1 MTPFSPPPQPPDEVH
16 LTDYLN
22 VLMSRRK
29 IFLLVFLTVFFGV
42 ALYTFTVKPVFEA
55 FTTLQV
61 QTPRGGKG
69 DLLAELGGTAQ
80 NPVDTEIE
88 IIKSRTM
95 AEQVILRL
103 QPPDAVALPPA
114 ELHDAA
120 NRLKSGILV
129 MEVGKK
135 TGIIRLSYKSTDPRR
150 ARDVVNT
157 LAQVYQEHNV
167 DFKSQEASKTLE
179 FIANQLGTTQNDLD
193 GAEKNLQTFKSSSG
207 AVKLDADN
215 ADLVKRLAELDSQLS
230 ALTLQKKELEFST
243 ALLRQAI
250 RKGEVHTATA
260 ALQNDPDTGAFTAR
274 LAELDVQ
281 RHTLLSELSEGHPQ
295 VKALKAQI
303 DEVQSKLLS
312 IYEATLKGIDR
323 QEKALQ
329 QELGRYEEEFRTLP
343 ETERELGK
351 LLRVT
356 KVNADIYT
364 FLLQKH
370 EEARITKA
378 ATISNISVV
387 DPAIIPDTPIKPQ
400 KLKNLLL
407 GLLLGLM
414 LGAGLAFFFEYL
426 DDTLKGGE
434 EARRVIGAP
443 VLAVI
448 PFIPPDAEQN
458 TELHSAMI
466 SHLRP
471 KSPIAEAF
479 RSLRTSI
486 HYSAI
491 NSDKK
496 VLLTTSTFP
505 GEGKTTISAN
515 LAITLSQTG
524 AKVLVIDGDLR
535 RPSLHTKFGHSKIPG
550 LSEVLAGG
558 VPVQSI
564 LHNTGI
570 PNLSLLTAGT
580 TPPNPSELLG
590 SEKMANLLLS
600 LRAEYDHIIIDAPPV
615 LAVTDAPLLT
625 SHCDLVIIV
634 LETERVPVKAA
645 QRMAEMLSNVHA
657 PVGGIVINDKI
668 GASNERYGYYGR
680 NYSGYGY
687 GYGGGYYAEDE
698 QGQAENARKHQR
710 IVWWKRLLRW

>member
-1 MTPFSPPPQPPDEVH
+1 
-16 LTDYLN
+16 
-22 VLMSRRK
+22 
-29 IFLLVFLTVFFGV
+29 
-42 ALYTFTVKPVFEA
+42 
-55 FTTLQV
+55 
-61 QTPRGGKG
+61 
-69 DLLAELGGTAQ
+69 
-80 NPVDTEIE
+80 
-88 IIKSRTM
+88 
-95 AEQVILRL
+95 
-103 QPPDAVALPPA
+103 
-114 ELHDAA
+114 
-120 NRLKSGILV
+120 
-129 MEVGKK
+129 
-135 TGIIRLSYKSTDPRR
+135 
-150 ARDVVNT
+150 
-157 LAQVYQEHNV
+157 
-167 DFKSQEASKTLE
+167 
-179 FIANQLGTTQNDLD
+179 
-193 GAEKNLQTFKSSSG
+193 
-207 AVKLDADN
+207 
-215 ADLVKRLAELDSQLS
+215 
-230 ALTLQKKELEFST
+230 
-243 ALLRQAI
+243 
-250 RKGEVHTATA
+250 
-260 ALQNDPDTGAFTAR
+260 
-274 LAELDVQ
+274 
-281 RHTLLSELSEGHPQ
+281 
-295 VKALKAQI
+295 
-303 DEVQSKLLS
+303 
-312 IYEATLKGIDR
+312 
-323 QEKALQ
+323 
-329 QELGRYEEEFRTLP
+329 
-343 ETERELGK
+343 
-351 LLRVT
+351 
-356 KVNADIYT
+356 
-364 FLLQKH
+364 
-370 EEARITKA
+370 
-378 ATISNISVV
+378 
-387 DPAIIPDTPIKPQ
+387 
-400 KLKNLLL
+400 
-407 GLLLGLM
+407 
-414 LGAGLAFFFEYL
+414 
-426 DDTLKGGE
+426 
-434 EARRVIGAP
+434 
-443 VLAVI
+443 
-448 PFIPPDAEQN
+448 
-458 TELHSAMI
+458 MI

-580 TPPNPSELLG
+580 TPPNPS
-590 SEKMANLLLS
+590 NLLLS